1 MCKVLWCYRFQI
13 HADLL
18 YAKKQHF
25 AYCVFIARTRM
36 WSMWMAGKTTALFRA
51 VHFLAFRWFVLV
63 CHLNDYN
70 NQTSI
75 KHGHHL
81 LRGVCC
87 KVAGLGACSGLVRS
101 YFQDTESR
109 TGCDRLMVLE
119 WNRSERMVQLLD
131 ERDLG
136 VLTAV
141 MSLLVALVANS
152 PEAYWNCV
160 PKCVRTL
167 ERLTRSQDIPQEY
180 TYYGIPSPWLQVCSS
195 FKVVPDAIS
204 FWIH

>member
-1 MCKVLWCYRFQI
+1 MITIIILQLSTGIIYCEVYVVKVL
-13 HADLL
+13 
-18 YAKKQHF
+18 
-25 AYCVFIARTRM
+25 
-36 WSMWMAGKTTALFRA
+36 ALE
-51 VHFLAFRWFVLV
+51 HVLV
-63 CHLNDYN
+63 WWDL
-70 NQTSI
+70 I
-75 KHGHHL
+75 LKI
-81 LRGVCC
+81 LRD
-87 KVAGLGACSGLVRS
+87 S
-101 YFQDTESR
+101 ESR

-180 TYYGIPSPWLQVCSS
+180 TYYGIPSPWLQVCCS
-195 FKVVPDAIS
+195 FEVVLDAIS